1 MNKSHHLFALNSE
14 WLDKYSTKQKDIVKN
29 YHTLLHYLEIPNPTI
44 PKHIFEDV
52 SMFRSKGV
60 FEKIDH
66 TITLTGKIYLQY
78 IITNPCHNKTLLA
91 RQQFIQYD
99 SNHNDIL
106 DNIYTCKTIDQ
117 DINWFIQKI
126 DKDQQQYL
134 DILLFTHKYS
144 TFLNQCLPIVTIL
157 NIFKLWIVPLQLVIS
172 PILILVAPYI
182 VIRYYLKLKISV
194 PYYLKLLKFLLYD
207 IKKMNILNGK
217 AKLWTLLSVFGS
229 IFAFVQNIWSNIQL
243 CNKIHALTDL
253 IHQKLSNISRLIRT
267 VYDMSKKFKAH
278 EFLQFKP
285 KYSYRYLMNSIF
297 TKKCSIFRDKGRIIW
312 TYSRFMS
319 EFDGFKDWLL
329 YFSKIDAY
337 MAIGTLSR
345 LPGWQFSRYVFDT
358 TCTPYIHIRKM
369 WHPMINKS
377 KPNNMHV
384 GVHRPNNIL
393 ITGPNAGGKS
403 TYIKNVLLCI
413 LLSQTLTISPCVSIR
428 FTPFHIIESYIHI
441 ADEEGHESLFEAE
454 MYRCKHY
461 LDMLANNK
469 NKYFFIVMDE
479 LFNSTTPIDGISGAY
494 GILKK
499 IGKYK
504 NNIAC
509 ITTHFQYLTRL
520 QKKTTAF
527 TNYKMTVHKYPD
539 RISYPYTLYKGIS
552 NQYIA
557 LELLHKKGFDPSII
571 KQAIKTRNKIQ
582 TFLKY

>member
-1 MNKSHHLFALNSE
+1 MSIPHQLFTLNSS
-14 WLDKYSTKQKDIVKN
+14 WLDECSTTHKDIVSQF
-29 YHTLLHYLEIPNPTI
+29 HTLLHYLEIPNSNIPT
-44 PKHIFEDV
+44 HIFEDV
-52 SMFRSKGV
+52 SMFRNNGV
-60 FEKIDH
+60 FTNIDH
-66 TITLTGKIYLQY
+66 TITLPGKIYLQY
-78 IITNPCHNKTLLA
+78 IITNPLPDKTLLS
-91 RQQFIQYD
+91 RQQFIRHHSNHADVLNHIYD
-99 SNHNDIL
+99 SRTIEKDI
-106 DNIYTCKTIDQ
+106 I
-117 DINWFIQKI
+117 WFINKI

-134 DILLFTHKYS
+134 DILLFTHKYA

-182 VIRYYLKLKISV
+182 IIRYYLKLKISV
-194 PYYLKLLKFLLYD
+194 TYYLKLLKFLLYD
-207 IKKMNILNGK
+207 IKKMNILNGNT
-217 AKLWTLLSVFGS
+217 KLWTILSVFGS
-229 IFAFVQNIWSNIQL
+229 IFAFFQNIWSNIQL
-243 CNKIHALTDL
+243 CNKIHALTNL
-253 IHQKLSNISRLIRT
+253 IHQKLSNISKIIQT
-267 VYDMSKKFKAH
+267 VSLMAKEFKTH
-278 EFLQFKP
+278 DFLQFKP
-285 KYSYRYLMNSIF
+285 KYPYSYLMNSIF

-312 TYSRFMS
+312 TYSRFLS
-319 EFDGFKDWLL
+319 EFDGFKEWLL
-329 YFSKIDAY
+329 YFSKVDAY
-337 MAIGTLSR
+337 MAIGKLSR
-345 LPGWQFSRYVFDT
+345 LPGWHFSRYVFDT
-358 TCTPYIHIRKM
+358 SCTPYVHIRKM
-369 WHPMINKS
+369 WHPMIPNS

-384 GVHRPNNIL
+384 GVSRPNNMM

-441 ADEEGHESLFEAE
+441 PDEEGHESLFEAE

-461 LDMLANNK
+461 LDLLSK
-469 NKYFFIVMDE
+469 HKDKYLFIVMDE

-504 NNIAC
+504 NNVAC

-520 QKKTTAF
+520 QKTTRAF
-527 TNYKMTVHKYPD
+527 TNYKMIVHKYPD
-539 RISYPYTLYKGIS
+539 KIIYPYHLYRGVS

-571 KQAIKTRNKIQ
+571 KQAVTTRNKIQ